1 MIPMMLEAALRSLLL
16 ALAVAAG
23 LRLLGVRNVP
33 AQKAAWSLVLAAAL
47 AMPLLLPLAGRVQ
60 ILPSAATITLPAHL
74 LNRIASFLPRPA
86 RHPEA
91 LPVVVNQTVN
101 HTAPLSETLPV
112 QSFTFPAITS
122 AAARP
127 TSSSEYTVSKIYEGT
142 QSLPQPG
149 RETNHGPTLAEL
161 ASLAYFAVAV
171 TLLFRLFVGLA
182 SALLIWMEAV
192 PMASGDAPGLVEG
205 LSLRAS
211 RAVSSPVTIGSAVVL
226 PVDFP
231 DWDAGKLRVVLA
243 HERSHIRQGDFYLQ
257 LLAGLYAA
265 IFWLSPLGWWL
276 KSRLSDLAETI
287 SDRAGLEQAP
297 DCSSYAQILLEFAA
311 APRTTL
317 TGVAMAHPGRLARR
331 IERLLNQPSF
341 SQAFAGS
348 RARIFAVVLLV
359 PMALFAATSLIHVKA
374 ATQDAPPAAAAPTA
388 PAVPPAEPTPAPQA
402 EAPITGQAA
411 PEADVDSIAPPAPD
425 AAPAQ
430 PTPAGGFSSGFSIQA
445 PPFDGAPVVAPEPPA
460 VVAPAAA
467 PSDRVIVVPRTPRRV
482 IVMPNL
488 PRTIVVPEIPAMTI
502 HVPDTVR
509 MMASAKAYSYGES
522 YSYSM
527 NDGESYGIVRGNGE
541 HVQFSGDLHTADI
554 DKIRKQAHG
563 DFLWFKRDGKYYFVD
578 DPATLARIEALY
590 KPMEE
595 LGKQQEALGRQQ
607 EALGRQQE
615 SLADKQ
621 EQATIPAPDISKEM
635 ASVTEAMQTLQSKM
649 GKAITRQELAD
660 VQGKLGD
667 LQGRLGELQGDMG
680 ARQGQFGAQQGK
692 LGEEMGRLGAMQGRL
707 GAEQGRLGRE
717 ADRTVRSIIDQSV
730 KDGKAHPVQ

>member
-287 SDRAGLEQAP
+287 SDRAGLEQAS

-317 TGVAMAHPGRLARR
+317 TGVAMAHPGRLSRR

-359 PMALFAATSLIHVKA
+359 PMALFAATSLIRVKA
-374 ATQDAPPAAAAPTA
+374 AQDAPAPP
-388 PAVPPAEPTPAPQA
+388 PAVPSAQAAPAPQQP

-411 PEADVDSIAPPAPD
+411 PEPDVNSTAPPAPD
-425 AAPAQ
+425 VN
-430 PTPAGGFSSGFSIQA
+430 QA
-445 PPFDGAPVVAPEPPA
+445 P
-460 VVAPAAA
+460 APAAA
-467 PSDRVIVVPRTPRRV
+467 PELAPVPPMLLLLPPRSRRWHPLHLLDRVIVVPRVPRQV
-482 IVMPNL
+482 IVVPNL

-509 MMASAKAYSYGES
+509 MMASAKAYAYGES

-660 VQGKLGD
+660 VQEKLGD
-667 LQGRLGELQGDMG
+667 LQGRLGELQGEMG
-680 ARQGQFGAQQGK
+680 APARSVRRATGQAW
-692 LGEEMGRLGAMQGRL
+692 
-707 GAEQGRLGRE
+707 
-717 ADRTVRSIIDQSV
+717 
-730 KDGKAHPVQ
+730 

>member
-287 SDRAGLEQAP
+287 SDRAGLEQAS

-317 TGVAMAHPGRLARR
+317 TGVAMAHPGRLSRR

-374 ATQDAPPAAAAPTA
+374 ATQDAPPAAARTDCARS
-388 PAVPPAEPTPAPQA
+388 PAGEPSPAPQA

-411 PEADVDSIAPPAPD
+411 PEAGCGQHAPPAPD
-425 AAPAQ
+425 LVSAAD
-430 PTPAGGFSSGFSIQA
+430 SGPRLQLRMLA
-445 PPFDGAPVVAPEPPA
+445 PVPPDGAPASRRSYPLLSLL
-460 VVAPAAA
+460 AA